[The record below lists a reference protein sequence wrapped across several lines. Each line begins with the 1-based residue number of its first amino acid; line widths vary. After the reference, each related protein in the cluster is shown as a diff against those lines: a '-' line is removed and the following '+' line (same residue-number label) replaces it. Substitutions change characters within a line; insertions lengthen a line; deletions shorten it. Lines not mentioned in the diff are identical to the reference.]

1 LSDTVLV
8 TCILSVPC
16 LTNVNR
22 LTRVLYDSGFSP
34 GENVRLIVNRYLED
48 TSISLKETEESVG
61 MKVSWTVPN
70 DFATTM
76 SAINQ
81 GKNLSEVAVKSAVA
95 RSIRQI
101 AMDLSDT
108 EIREKKKGSFIGS
121 LFKRS

>member
-1 LSDTVLV
+1 
-8 TCILSVPC
+8 
-16 LTNVNR
+16 
-22 LTRVLYDSGFSP
+22 
-34 GENVRLIVNRYLED
+34 
-48 TSISLKETEESVG
+48 
-61 MKVSWTVPN
+61 
-70 DFATTM
+70 M